1 MDREEREQEVEYL
14 REQLEMSQS
23 HVKVVDEELS
33 VLRDIKDIT
42 QQEKDLLEVSGN
54 WGICLMFR
62 LIYINTYIN
71 LPCSEERTHILKFVN
86 GYASFLQNTAEI

>member
-54 WGICLMFR
+54 WGI
-62 LIYINTYIN
+62 
-71 LPCSEERTHILKFVN
+71 
-86 GYASFLQNTAEI
+86 